1 MSWEV
6 ANPFIKAD
14 GSVVMSP
21 AEWPE
26 QSAYLKEILAEDLY
40 GRMPSA
46 PGNVQAEKGFTK
58 ELWDGTAVFEVYDL
72 SFGPENKVHEDVAVI
87 RACGGDGAAK
97 PVPIVLCGGYV
108 DEAIA
113 KYAVS
118 QGFCIA
124 TPLVDD
130 AAPDEADYQKG
141 TLYQAYPDAGFKVI
155 AMWGWL
161 MSRVIDW
168 LETVDFVDHSH
179 VVAAGHSRF
188 GKAAL
193 ACAVYDERVS
203 VCAAGGS
210 GCGGIGSLRVA
221 GGRFGEGKGDVETLG
236 GMITGMFPHWFVD
249 TLVPYGAKEAS
260 RHNRENE
267 LRFDADFIGA
277 AIAPR
282 PLILVEGLDD
292 TWANPYGTLAS
303 WSAAAEVYHFL
314 GADEKCAIHERE
326 GGHALNLEDWTTFL
340 DFCKVQLSGA
350 KPTVTW
356 HTRTDADPA
365 IARSWSAENRT
376 GEEVKKQD
384 GDEKPANTWSFTPES
399 IAAMKAR
406 FNTHWAFAEAGLETG
421 IDKFMKTI
429 IAKAEAAMAAGV
441 NKHE

>member
-130 AAPDEADYQKG
+130 AAPDEPDEPVIPDKPSKPTKPSNGSTPNTAATKPAAVSAKG
-141 TLYQAYPDAGFKVI
+141 PKTGDDCNVLLYGGIF
-155 AMWGWL
+155 
-161 MSRVIDW
+161 
-168 LETVDFVDHSH
+168 
-179 VVAAGHSRF
+179 
-188 GKAAL
+188 AL
-193 ACAVYDERVS
+193 A
-203 VCAAGGS
+203 
-210 GCGGIGSLRVA
+210 
-221 GGRFGEGKGDVETLG
+221 
-236 GMITGMFPHWFVD
+236 
-249 TLVPYGAKEAS
+249 
-260 RHNRENE
+260 
-267 LRFDADFIGA
+267 
-277 AIAPR
+277 
-282 PLILVEGLDD
+282 
-292 TWANPYGTLAS
+292 
-303 WSAAAEVYHFL
+303 
-314 GADEKCAIHERE
+314 
-326 GGHALNLEDWTTFL
+326 
-340 DFCKVQLSGA
+340 
-350 KPTVTW
+350 
-356 HTRTDADPA
+356 
-365 IARSWSAENRT
+365 
-376 GEEVKKQD
+376 
-384 GDEKPANTWSFTPES
+384 
-399 IAAMKAR
+399 
-406 FNTHWAFAEAGLETG
+406 
-421 IDKFMKTI
+421 
-429 IAKAEAAMAAGV
+429 AAGV
-441 NKHE
+441 AVIIWRRRRAAK